1 MQAFLPNVLL
11 EEILRD
17 YLIIHWT
24 DFHANDPS
32 FPHPQHKDMSAKAF
46 RASELS
52 VEHTTQIQD
61 LLTEQYPS
69 KAEVLSHCIATL
81 NKLHAGNYINDT
93 SHSEF
98 IISLTRNN
106 VQWQNFKLNTFLPA
120 TDGSFVKITLPYNQ
134 PYEVKGMTL
143 ALPELQEN
151 SYYYIDVF
159 VPEND

>member
-1 MQAFLPNVLL
+1 MQAFIPNALL

-24 DFHANDPS
+24 DGHANDPS
-32 FPHPQHKDMSAKAF
+32 FPHPQHKDMSVKPF
-46 RASELS
+46 RASTLS
-52 VEHTTQIQD
+52 EQHKMQIQN
-61 LLTEQYPS
+61 LLLEKYPS
-69 KAEVLSHCIATL
+69 KAEVLSNCITTL
-81 NKLHAGNYINDT
+81 NKLHAGNYIKNT

-106 VQWQNFKLNTFLPA
+106 VQWQN
-120 TDGSFVKITLPYNQ
+120 GSFAMITLPYNQ
-134 PYEVKGMTL
+134 PYEVNQMVL
-143 ALPELQEN
+143 SLPELKEN